1 MPRRNKGRE
10 QYEPLDLT
18 PTQVN
23 RDADRERNKQKPRE
37 SFHDWQNR
45 RRANEQERAE
55 RQRAARINGGI
66 DWSVCLVP
74 GCGKELKL
82 WGGPDPAH
90 RFRAHDFALPL
101 CIDHLVVAF
110 NQAKRASDKDLPL
123 CVAAYTRVLERRQ
136 AILDAEADED
146 KRAFMARTDGHLYA
160 VRQGN
165 LIKIGWS
172 REVSARVR
180 GYGAGVEVL
189 AAWPGTRADETAL
202 HRQLRP
208 ALVKGREWYEDG
220 PILADLIARVVDQ
233 YGEPWV
239 ADTWTRPK
247 AIVAGKHHH
256 R

>member
-1 MPRRNKGRE
+1 MPRRNGGRE
-10 QYEPLDLT
+10 HYEPLDLT
-18 PTQVN
+18 PEQVN
-23 RDADRERNKQKPRE
+23 NEASRK
-37 SFHDWQNR
+37 R
-45 RRANEQERAE
+45 RQQRANESFGDWQDRRRREEAEGAE
-55 RQRAARINGGI
+55 RQRSARINRGI

-74 GCGKELKL
+74 GCGKELRL
-82 WGGPDPAH
+82 WGGPDPALRH
-90 RFRAHDFALPL
+90 RDHTYALPL
-101 CIDHLVVAF
+101 CLDHMFVAY
-110 NQAKRASDKDLPL
+110 NQAKRTADKDLPVS
-123 CVAAYTRVLERRQ
+123 VAANTRVIERRQ
-136 AILDAEADED
+136 AVIEAELDAE

-160 VRQGN
+160 VRQGE

-189 AAWPGTRADETAL
+189 AVWPGTRADETAL

-208 ALVKGREWYEDG
+208 ALAKGREWYADG
-220 PILADLIARVVDQ
+220 PILADFIASIVAK

-247 AIVAGKHHH
+247 TIVAGKRH